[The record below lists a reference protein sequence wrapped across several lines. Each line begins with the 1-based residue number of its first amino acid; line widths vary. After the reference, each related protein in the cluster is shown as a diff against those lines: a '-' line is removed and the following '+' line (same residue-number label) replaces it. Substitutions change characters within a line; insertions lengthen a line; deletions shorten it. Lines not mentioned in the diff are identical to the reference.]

1 MYKMIKYNRDEE
13 KSIEKH
19 LKLTTLKM
27 DYTILKTSKKD
38 VFDYWKG
45 IPYNTL
51 GQKHYNILKRELSE
65 IESKLEFIDR
75 EIKSNLK
82 KMPTH
87 LDTIDE
93 FLLEIRY
100 HESIYINSHRS

>member
-1 MYKMIKYNRDEE
+1 MNEYNRDEQ
-13 KSIEKH
+13 KSKEKH

-27 DYTILKTSKKD
+27 DYSILKTSKKD
-38 VFDYWKG
+38 VFDYMKG
-45 IPYNTL
+45 IPHNTW
-51 GQKHYNILKRELSE
+51 GQKQCNILQGELSE

-82 KMPTH
+82 KMPIH

-93 FLLEIRY
+93 FSLEIRY
-100 HESIYINSHRS
+100 HDSIHINSHSS

>member
-1 MYKMIKYNRDEE
+1 MNEYNRDEQ
-13 KSIEKH
+13 KSKEKH

-45 IPYNTL
+45 IPHNTW
-51 GQKHYNILKRELSE
+51 GQKQCNILQGELSE
-65 IESKLEFIDR
+65 IESKLESIDR
-75 EIKSNLK
+75 EIKSNFK
-82 KMPTH
+82 KMPIH

-93 FLLEIRY
+93 FSLEIRY
-100 HESIYINSHRS
+100 HDSIHINSHN

>member
-1 MYKMIKYNRDEE
+1 MIKYTRDEE
-13 KSIEKH
+13 KSKEKH

-45 IPYNTL
+45 IPHDTL

-75 EIKSNLK
+75 EIKSNSK
-82 KMPTH
+82 KMHTH

-100 HESIYINSHRS
+100 YESIYINSHRS

>member
-1 MYKMIKYNRDEE
+1 MDEYNRDEQ
-13 KSIEKH
+13 KSKEKH

-27 DYTILKTSKKD
+27 DYIILKTSKKD

-45 IPYNTL
+45 IPHNTW
-51 GQKHYNILKRELSE
+51 GQIHCNMLPKELSE

-82 KMPTH
+82 KMPIH
-87 LDTIDE
+87 LDTMD
-93 FLLEIRY
+93 
-100 HESIYINSHRS
+100 

>member
-1 MYKMIKYNRDEE
+1 MNEYNRDEQ
-13 KSIEKH
+13 KSKEKH

-45 IPYNTL
+45 IPHNTW
-51 GQKHYNILKRELSE
+51 GQIHCNMLQKELSE

-75 EIKSNLK
+75 EIKSNFK
-82 KMPTH
+82 KMPIH
-87 LDTIDE
+87 LDTMDE
-93 FLLEIRY
+93 FSLEIRY

>member
-1 MYKMIKYNRDEE
+1 MNEYTRDEQ
-13 KSIEKH
+13 KSKEKH
-19 LKLTTLKM
+19 LKLTKLKM
-27 DYTILKTSKKD
+27 DYNILKTSKKD

-45 IPYNTL
+45 IPHNTW
-51 GQKHYNILKRELSE
+51 GQIHCNMLPKELSE

-75 EIKSNLK
+75 EIKSNFK
-82 KMPTH
+82 KMPIH

-93 FLLEIRY
+93 FSLERRY

>member
-1 MYKMIKYNRDEE
+1 MDEYNRDEQ
-13 KSIEKH
+13 KSKEKH
-19 LKLTTLKM
+19 LQLTTLKM

-45 IPYNTL
+45 IPHNTW
-51 GQKHYNILKRELSE
+51 GQKQCNILQRELSE

-75 EIKSNLK
+75 EIKSNFK
-82 KMPTH
+82 KMPIH

-93 FLLEIRY
+93 FTSEIRY
-100 HESIYINSHRS
+100 HDSIYINSHK

>member
-1 MYKMIKYNRDEE
+1 MNEYTRDEQ
-13 KSIEKH
+13 KSKEKH
-19 LKLTTLKM
+19 LKLTKLKM
-27 DYTILKTSKKD
+27 DYNILKTSKKE

-45 IPYNTL
+45 ITHNT
-51 GQKHYNILKRELSE
+51 GRQKHCNILQRELSE
-65 IESKLEFIDR
+65 IESKLELIDR

-82 KMPTH
+82 KMPIH

-93 FLLEIRY
+93 FMLEKRY

>member
-13 KSIEKH
+13 KSKEKH

-38 VFDYWKG
+38 VFDCMKG
-45 IPYNTL
+45 IPHNTW
-51 GQKHYNILKRELSE
+51 GQKHYNILKGELSE

-82 KMPTH
+82 KMPIH

-93 FLLEIRY
+93 FSLEIR
-100 HESIYINSHRS
+100 HHDSIYINSHKS